1 MNAYVSMSRLRP
13 IRRVKNYNNSLF
25 LLKYYYPFL
34 VNQIRYCNSKERSW
48 LKEKRINTS
57 FIYTLITYT
66 LRIQFTVTMVNIN
79 KFTIRPI
86 NVTLTSIMYNLHIS
100 ELRNVFDTKDLH
112 FCAYDK
118 YQTNVI

>member
-1 MNAYVSMSRLRP
+1 MHISMSRLWWP
-13 IRRVKNYNNSLF
+13 MKRVKNYNNSLF

-66 LRIQFTVTMVNIN
+66 LRIQFTITMVKIN

-86 NVTLTSIMYNLHIS
+86 NVSLISIMYNVYTSNFRLTLQMYLI
-100 ELRNVFDTKDLH
+100 VKIYIF
-112 FCAYDK
+112 Y
-118 YQTNVI
+118 V